1 MKISNLKANPKN
13 PRIIKDD
20 KFKKL
25 VKSLQEFPEMMEKRP
40 MVCVTDVDGKL
51 FPLGGNMRLKALQE
65 LKYKEIPD
73 EWVMLADEWT
83 EEKRQEFVIKDNVGF
98 GEWDWDE
105 LNADWDLQQ
114 LEEWGL
120 DVPEKTDT
128 ERLSELKF
136 ESIYYEPKE
145 KPNINLS
152 DCIDSEKFD
161 AKIEAIENSD
171 LSNEKKEVLK
181 MFAYRFLKI
190 DFENVANYYFFNAS
204 EEEQKIME
212 RLRLVLCDAGLN
224 GFIEDDILRAHEEI
238 EGWGDEADD

>member
-1 MKISNLKANPKN
+1 MKLSQLKLNPNN
-13 PRIIKDD
+13 PRLIKDD

-25 VKSLQEFPEMMEKRP
+25 VTSLREFPEMMEKRP
-40 MVCVTDVDGKL
+40 MVCVTDTDGKL
-51 FPLGGNMRLKALQE
+51 YPLGGNMRLRALQE

-73 EWVMLADEWT
+73 NWVMLADEWS
-83 EEKRQEFVIKDNVGF
+83 EEKRKEFTIKDNVSF
-98 GEWDWDE
+98 GEWDWDTLANE
-105 LNADWDLQQ
+105 WDEIL
-114 LEEWGL
+114 LDKWGM
-120 DVPEKTDT
+120 DVPKETET

-136 ESIYYEPKE
+136 ESIYYEPEE

-152 DCIDSEKFD
+152 DCIDTEKFD
-161 AKIEAIENSD
+161 AKIEAIENSN
-171 LSNEKKEVLK
+171 LSDEKKNILK

-190 DFENVANYYFFNAS
+190 DFENVANYYFFNAD

-212 RLRLVLCDAGLN
+212 RLRLVLCDSGLN